1 MNEVSLG
8 TLVYFFATILEEDNL
23 DIVQRNLELEFERII
38 EIL

>member
-1 MNEVSLG
+1 MNEGSLG